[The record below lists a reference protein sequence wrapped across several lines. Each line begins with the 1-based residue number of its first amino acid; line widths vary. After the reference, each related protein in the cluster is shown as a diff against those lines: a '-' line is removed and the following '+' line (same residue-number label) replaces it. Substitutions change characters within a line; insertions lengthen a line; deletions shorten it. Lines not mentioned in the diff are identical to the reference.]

1 MCLTCGCGTSGH
13 DNFKHDHDHDH
24 DNDNDVRILRTMETA
39 FKKNNHIAFH
49 LREEFKERG
58 ILVLNLVS
66 SPGSGKTTLLEKTAL
81 ALSSEYKMAVIEGD
95 QETANDAERIKKT
108 GISAY
113 QINTVSGCHLEA
125 GMVKRA
131 LPSFDLDDLDI
142 LFIENVGNLICPC
155 EYDLGED
162 YRVLVLSVTEG
173 EDKPIKYPGIFM
185 SSDIF
190 LLNKIDLVDI
200 LEFDIEKCHKYLKR
214 INSRATTF
222 EVSARKGTG
231 MDKWYDWIRS
241 AVAKKKHK

>member
-1 MCLTCGCGTSGH
+1 MCLTCGCGE
-13 DNFKHDHDHDH
+13 HDHDHD
-24 DNDNDVRILRTMETA
+24 VRILQTMKTA
-39 FKKNNHIAFH
+39 FDRNNHIASR
-49 LREEFKERG
+49 LREEFKEKCV
-58 ILVLNLVS
+58 LVLNLVS
-66 SPGSGKTTLLEKTAL
+66 SPGAGKTTLLEKTVL

-95 QETANDAERIKKT
+95 QETSNDAERIKKT

-142 LFIENVGNLICPC
+142 LFIENVGNLICPT

-162 YRVLVLSVTEG
+162 FRVLVLSVAEG
-173 EDKPIKYPGIFM
+173 EDKPLKYPGIFM

-200 LEFDIEKCHKYLKR
+200 LEFDIEKCRKYLKR
-214 INSRATTF
+214 INKRAVTF
-222 EVSARKGTG
+222 EVSVRKGAG
-231 MDKWYDWIRS
+231 MDKWYGWLRS
-241 AVAKKKHK
+241 AVAQKKQK

>member
-1 MCLTCGCGTSGH
+1 MCLTCGCGISGR
-13 DNFKHDHDHDH
+13 DNFEHDHDHD
-24 DNDNDVRILRTMETA
+24 VRILHTMKTA
-39 FKKNNHIAFH
+39 FDRNNHIASH
-49 LREEFKERG
+49 LREEFKEKG

-66 SPGSGKTTLLEKTAL
+66 SPGAGKTTLLEKTAL

-95 QETANDAERIKKT
+95 QETANDAERIKNT

-162 YRVLVLSVTEG
+162 FRVLVLSVAEG

-200 LEFDIEKCHKYLKR
+200 LEFDTEKCRKYLKR
-214 INSRATTF
+214 INKRAATF
-222 EVSARKGTG
+222 EVSARKGAG
-231 MDKWYDWIRS
+231 MDEWYDWLRS
-241 AVAKKKHK
+241 AVAQKKHK

>member
-1 MCLTCGCGTSGH
+1 MCLTCGCGTGGH
-13 DNFKHDHDHDH
+13 DNFEHDHDHD
-24 DNDNDVRILRTMETA
+24 VRILHTMETA
-39 FKKNNHIAFH
+39 FDKNNHIAFH
-49 LREEFKERG
+49 LREEFKEKG

-81 ALSSEYKMAVIEGD
+81 ALFSEYKMAVLEGD
-95 QETANDAERIKKT
+95 QETANDAERIKNT

-142 LFIENVGNLICPC
+142 LFIENVGNLICPS

-162 YRVLVLSVTEG
+162 YRVLVLSVAEG

-200 LEFDIEKCHKYLKR
+200 LEFDIEKCRKYLKR

-222 EVSARKGTG
+222 EVSARKGIG
-231 MDKWYDWIRS
+231 MDEWYNWLRS
-241 AVAKKKHK
+241 AVAQKKQK

>member
-1 MCLTCGCGTSGH
+1 MCSTCGCGTSGH
-13 DNFKHDHDHDH
+13 DNFEHDHDHD
-24 DNDNDVRILRTMETA
+24 VRILHTMETA
-39 FKKNNHIAFH
+39 FDKNNHIAFH

-81 ALSSEYKMAVIEGD
+81 AMSSEYKMAAIEGD
-95 QETANDAERIKKT
+95 QETANDAERIKNT

-142 LFIENVGNLICPC
+142 LFIENVGNLVCPC

-162 YRVLVLSVTEG
+162 YRVLVLSVAEG

-200 LEFDIEKCHKYLKR
+200 LEFDTEKCHKYLKR

-231 MDKWYDWIRS
+231 MDEWYDWLRS
-241 AVAKKKHK
+241 AVAQKKHK